1 MKKLRI
7 AVMKTNNQVKYLIFL
22 HIMLLVSSITGI
34 ISKLA
39 SQQKFLSFKFIVLY
53 CFMILVLGIYA
64 IGWQQVIKRLPL
76 TTAYTNKAVTVIWGI
91 VFGKLFFD
99 ETITVKQIIGAVIII
114 IGIVLFVKAD
124 KEVSND

>member
-53 CFMILVLGIYA
+53 CFMILILGIYA

-76 TTAYTNKAVTVIWGI
+76 TIAYTNKAVTVIWGI

>member
-1 MKKLRI
+1 
-7 AVMKTNNQVKYLIFL
+7 MKTPIKWLIIL
-22 HIMLLVSSITGI
+22 HIMIAFYSLGGLF
-34 ISKLA
+34 SKFA
-39 SQQKFLSFKFIVLY
+39 STHDFLSLWFIIFYGLSL
-53 CFMILVLGIYA
+53 MTLAIYA
-64 IGWQQVIKRLPL
+64 FVWQQIIKKLPL

>member
-53 CFMILVLGIYA
+53 CFMILILGIYA

>member
-1 MKKLRI
+1 
-7 AVMKTNNQVKYLIFL
+7 MKTNNQVKYLIFL

-53 CFMILVLGIYA
+53 CFMILILGIYA

-76 TTAYTNKAVTVIWGI
+76 TIAYTNKAVTVIWGI